1 MGFQREFDPAIGDE
15 SLRACVNDGA
25 LVAAESH
32 ALAVNATTS
41 SSVSLPAGVYRVFL
55 QGMSAAETIAMVTGV
70 SGVTAALPTA
80 GSPGTSHA
88 VAVFPGNAEVRLRVL
103 PDKTFVAAISAVG
116 GGTIFFVPVVRL

>member
-41 SSVSLPAGVYRVFL
+41 SSLSLPAGIYRVFL
-55 QGMSAAETIAMVTGV
+55 QGMSAAETIAMVTGG

-80 GSPGTSHA
+80 GTPRVA
-88 VAVFPGNAEVRLRVL
+88 AVFPGNAEVRLRVL

-116 GGTIFFVPVVRL
+116 GGTVFFVPVVRL